1 MVFMPTEIKIRKGD
15 TLSQIAQTFG
25 TTVSELAR
33 LNKIENVD
41 FIKAGDTLKLPK
53 PKKKYKK
60 SKSSKKIDGSIP
72 IDTGTKPPAR
82 DKSLSRQSKDSEA
95 LLPINVRQ
103 FFNPEQDRTAA
114 DLSEQELDALKKVV
128 DYSQREDV
136 RQAKIEAGINPN
148 TIRYSDYNALGA
160 GDLSQKNTKGSL
172 ISKVTDPL
180 TIMKSTL
187 GRAAVEKTDDD
198 KYVVRDVFDFAP
210 KTAETGLGKLVDYLS
225 SIPSYGLNPYS
236 QLRNYMGYYGPQ
248 EGTGAGGKFNIAL
261 ASGGQIHNFNKGGSM
276 NETQKQVK
284 NIASKGRYG
293 DTMLMHVNPME
304 VNAIAQQVPLTI
316 NPETG
321 QPEAFLPFL
330 APIAGSLIGGSL
342 LGGTALGAL
351 GASAL
356 GSGLAQYAVTGDL
369 KKGLLAGLTGYGIGT
384 ALQGAGAAAKGAEA
398 AQAATDA
405 ATNIANTDALTT
417 ALADPNL
424 TKAGV
429 ALPETLATGAYP
441 GDPTNLLNPAGVE
454 QVTTQNVAAQPQIS
468 AIGDQAA
475 ISGFGDLV
483 GEAGYLADAPDSILQ
498 SGKDAFSG
506 GFKEGVG
513 NLTTGLMKPAA
524 YLPAGI
530 GMGGTAIMESQEA
543 FEQDLLDA
551 KRKREEERAEML
563 RNTPEP
569 VLYSATG
576 GLTQFDGGGDTDL
589 PQIFAPDR
597 TTYAVNPN
605 FMPGFSPETMYFNPS
620 TVSAPAAQLSPA
632 GATPPP
638 ITDTYTGSKGGYGG
652 LQASI
657 APQGV
662 INPFEV
668 YTGAAPQG
676 LVFQDTP
683 IPMAMNTN
691 SGMTPY
697 TPPTSTTPNPA
708 MMTKDEFRAKY
719 EQEHGKPIKG
729 GKAGGAKAREAYE
742 KKFNEAYDDF
752 RNSGVPVITTSPTI
766 QYSNMSTTTP
776 LSGFAPE
783 QINQSVSMAPI
794 SPMPMYDIG
803 PIDNSD
809 YIDIGGFEAGFN
821 QGGDTEKNLKPIP
834 PDNKGL
840 PKLPKS
846 VRNEMGYMQAGGD
859 TDLAPEMQTD
869 PLINEV
875 TKFILGES
883 DNNEVL
889 NAFIA
894 KYGNEAFMDLRQR
907 VLESIVPGAQT
918 EGLIAGEGNGG
929 MDDDLRGMIGAKERI
944 AVSQDEFIVPAD
956 VVSMLGDGS
965 SDAGSKKLYE
975 MMDRVR
981 REKTG
986 KTEQAPMIDTQ
997 KVLPA

>member
-1 MVFMPTEIKIRKGD
+1 MYLVAKLKRKD
-15 TLSQIAQTFG
+15 
-25 TTVSELAR
+25 
-33 LNKIENVD
+33 
-41 FIKAGDTLKLPK
+41 
-53 PKKKYKK
+53 
-60 SKSSKKIDGSIP
+60 
-72 IDTGTKPPAR
+72 
-82 DKSLSRQSKDSEA
+82 
-95 LLPINVRQ
+95 
-103 FFNPEQDRTAA
+103 
-114 DLSEQELDALKKVV
+114 
-128 DYSQREDV
+128 
-136 RQAKIEAGINPN
+136 
-148 TIRYSDYNALGA
+148 
-160 GDLSQKNTKGSL
+160 
-172 ISKVTDPL
+172 
-180 TIMKSTL
+180 
-187 GRAAVEKTDDD
+187 
-198 KYVVRDVFDFAP
+198 
-210 KTAETGLGKLVDYLS
+210 
-225 SIPSYGLNPYS
+225 
-236 QLRNYMGYYGPQ
+236 
-248 EGTGAGGKFNIAL
+248 
-261 ASGGQIHNFNKGGSM
+261 SGGQIHIFNKGGSM

-321 QPEAFLPFL
+321 QPEAFLPFI
-330 APIAGSLIGGSL
+330 APVLGGLVGSSL

-429 ALPETLATGAYP
+429 ELPSALATGAYP

-454 QVTTQNVAAQPQIS
+454 QVTLQNVAAQPQIS

-475 ISGFGDLV
+475 ISGFGGEV
-483 GEAGYLADAPDSILQ
+483 GSAGYLAAPPDSILQ
-498 SGKDAFSG
+498 SGKDAFAG

-513 NLTTGLMKPAA
+513 NLTTGLMKPSA
-524 YLPAGI
+524 YLPIGA
-530 GMGGTAIMESQEA
+530 GMGGTAVMEAQDA

-569 VLYSATG
+569 ILYSATG
-576 GLTQFDGGGDTDL
+576 GLTQFDSGGDTDL

-691 SGMTPY
+691 SGITPY
-697 TPPTSTTPNPA
+697 IPPTSTTPNPA

-729 GKAGGAKAREAYE
+729 GKAGGAKARAAYE

-752 RNSGVPVITTSPTI
+752 RNSGVPVITTSPSI
-766 QYSNMSTTTP
+766 QYSNMPTTTP
-776 LSGFAPE
+776 MSGFAPE

-794 SPMPMYDIG
+794 STMPMYDIG

-834 PDNKGL
+834 SDNKGL
-840 PKLPKS
+840 PKLPES

-965 SDAGSKKLYE
+965 SDAGSRKLYE

>member
-1 MVFMPTEIKIRKGD
+1 MVFMPTEIKIKKGD
-15 TLSQIAQTFG
+15 TLSEIAQTFG
-25 TTVSELAR
+25 TTVSELAK

-53 PKKKYKK
+53 PKKKSKK
-60 SKSSKKIDGSIP
+60 SKGSKKIDGSIP

-198 KYVVRDVFDFAP
+198 KYVVRDVFDFP
-210 KTAETGLGKLVDYLS
+210 SKTQATGLGKLVDYLS

-321 QPEAFLPFL
+321 QPEAFLPFI
-330 APIAGSLIGGSL
+330 APVLGGLVGSSL

-369 KKGLLAGLTGYGIGT
+369 KKGLLAGLTGYGLGT
-384 ALQGAGAAAKGAEA
+384 MLQGAGAAAQGAKA
-398 AQAATDA
+398 SAAATDY
-405 ATNIANTDALTT
+405 ATNVVNTDAIQN
-417 ALADPNL
+417 ALLDPNL

-441 GDPTNLLNPAGVE
+441 GDPMNLLNKAGVDS
-454 QVTTQNVAAQPQIS
+454 VAAANVSAQP
-468 AIGDQAA
+468 AITAVGDQAA
-475 ISGFGDLV
+475 ISGFGSEV
-483 GEAGYLADAPDSILQ
+483 GSAGYLADAPDSILQ
-498 SGKDAFSG
+498 SGKDAFAG
-506 GFKEGVG
+506 GFREGVG

-524 YLPAGI
+524 YLPAGV

-569 VLYSATG
+569 ILYSATG

-657 APQGV
+657 APQGA
-662 INPFEV
+662 INPFEA

-697 TPPTSTTPNPA
+697 IPPTSTTPNPA

-752 RNSGVPVITTSPTI
+752 RNSGVPVITTSPSI
-766 QYSNMSTTTP
+766 QYSNMPTTTP

-783 QINQSVSMAPI
+783 QINQSVSMA
-794 SPMPMYDIG
+794 
-803 PIDNSD
+803 
-809 YIDIGGFEAGFN
+809 
-821 QGGDTEKNLKPIP
+821 
-834 PDNKGL
+834 
-840 PKLPKS
+840 
-846 VRNEMGYMQAGGD
+846 
-859 TDLAPEMQTD
+859 
-869 PLINEV
+869 
-875 TKFILGES
+875 
-883 DNNEVL
+883 
-889 NAFIA
+889 
-894 KYGNEAFMDLRQR
+894 
-907 VLESIVPGAQT
+907 
-918 EGLIAGEGNGG
+918 
-929 MDDDLRGMIGAKERI
+929 
-944 AVSQDEFIVPAD
+944 
-956 VVSMLGDGS
+956 
-965 SDAGSKKLYE
+965 
-975 MMDRVR
+975 
-981 REKTG
+981 
-986 KTEQAPMIDTQ
+986 
-997 KVLPA
+997 

>member
-1 MVFMPTEIKIRKGD
+1 MYLVAKLKRKD
-15 TLSQIAQTFG
+15 
-25 TTVSELAR
+25 
-33 LNKIENVD
+33 
-41 FIKAGDTLKLPK
+41 
-53 PKKKYKK
+53 
-60 SKSSKKIDGSIP
+60 
-72 IDTGTKPPAR
+72 
-82 DKSLSRQSKDSEA
+82 
-95 LLPINVRQ
+95 
-103 FFNPEQDRTAA
+103 
-114 DLSEQELDALKKVV
+114 
-128 DYSQREDV
+128 
-136 RQAKIEAGINPN
+136 
-148 TIRYSDYNALGA
+148 
-160 GDLSQKNTKGSL
+160 
-172 ISKVTDPL
+172 
-180 TIMKSTL
+180 
-187 GRAAVEKTDDD
+187 
-198 KYVVRDVFDFAP
+198 
-210 KTAETGLGKLVDYLS
+210 
-225 SIPSYGLNPYS
+225 
-236 QLRNYMGYYGPQ
+236 
-248 EGTGAGGKFNIAL
+248 
-261 ASGGQIHNFNKGGSM
+261 SGGQIHNFNKGGSM

-321 QPEAFLPFL
+321 QPEAFLPFI
-330 APIAGSLIGGSL
+330 APVLGGLVGGSL

-429 ALPETLATGAYP
+429 ELPSALATGAYP

-454 QVTTQNVAAQPQIS
+454 QVTLQNVAAQPQIS

-475 ISGFGDLV
+475 ISGFGGEV
-483 GEAGYLADAPDSILQ
+483 GSAGYLAAPPDSILQ
-498 SGKDAFSG
+498 SGKDAFAG

-513 NLTTGLMKPAA
+513 NLTTGLMKPSA
-524 YLPAGI
+524 YLPIGA
-530 GMGGTAIMESQEA
+530 GMGGTAVMEAQDA

-569 VLYSATG
+569 ILYSATG

-657 APQGV
+657 APQGA
-662 INPFEV
+662 INPFEA

-691 SGMTPY
+691 SGITPY
-697 TPPTSTTPNPA
+697 IPPTSTTPNPA

-766 QYSNMSTTTP
+766 QYSNMPTTTP

-794 SPMPMYDIG
+794 SSMPMYDIG

-840 PKLPKS
+840 PKLPES

-859 TDLAPEMQTD
+859 TDIAPEMQTD

-981 REKTG
+981 NEKTG